1 VIKKLFPLFLLPVI
15 SFLFISC
22 AGSLT
27 DQGRSSL
34 SEQNYEKAV
43 ILYKQA
49 IQADEKNSEA
59 WRGLGIAQY
68 KLNQFTDAESS
79 LLKSYNL
86 AKDGETIFYLG
97 LVYESLGDYDK
108 AINYYKDYSAIGVD
122 NDVARM
128 IEGRI
133 AFISRKKME
142 QEVKYAIENEAT
154 ISKEPIPDNTVAV
167 LYFQN
172 LGDKKEL
179 DPLQKGLADMLI
191 TDLSKVK
198 DLKVVERVKLQK
210 LLDEMKLGTTSSID
224 STTTPRMG
232 KLMRASKLVKGS
244 FLNLD
249 KDKFRVDANFIGT
262 QDGSFKQV
270 KNVLGS
276 LTDYFKLQK
285 ELVFNIVA
293 DLGIQLTD
301 KEREAIQVIPTESY
315 LSFVAYSKGLD
326 MEDKGMYSDALE
338 QYKEA
343 AALDPG
349 FTQAGNKVNEIQ
361 TSQEKTSDFESTRNN
376 MVSVTAPAALDRLI
390 ESNTSLTNE
399 VITGQDDHNP
409 NTTQGFGRGVKVD
422 IEIKFK

>member
-1 VIKKLFPLFLLPVI
+1 VIKKLFPLLLLPLI
-15 SFLFISC
+15 SFLFTSC
-22 AGSLT
+22 SASLT

-34 SEQNYEKAV
+34 TEQNYEKAV

-59 WRGLGIAQY
+59 WGGLGIAQY
-68 KLNQFTDAESS
+68 KLNQFTDAEYS

-86 AKDGETIFYLG
+86 AKEGETIFYLG

-108 AINYYKDYSAIGVD
+108 AINYYKDYSTIGGD
-122 NDVARM
+122 NDIARM
-128 IEGRI
+128 IDGRI

-142 QEVKYAIENEAT
+142 QEIKSAIDNEGK
-154 ISKEPIPDNTVAV
+154 ISQEPIPDNTVAV

-179 DPLQKGLADMLI
+179 DPLQKGLAEMLI

-198 DLKVVERVKLQK
+198 ELKIVERVKLQK
-210 LLDEMKLGTTSSID
+210 LMDELKLGTTSSVD
-224 STTTPRMG
+224 QTTAPRMG

-244 FLNLD
+244 FLNMEQ
-249 KDKFRVDANFIGT
+249 DKFRVDANFIGT
-262 QDGSFKQV
+262 QDGSYKQV

-301 KEREAIQVIPTESY
+301 KEREAIQVIPTESF
-315 LSFVAYSKGLD
+315 LAFVAYSKGLD
-326 MEDKGMYSDALE
+326 LEDKGMYQDALE
-338 QYKEA
+338 QYKQA
-343 AALDPG
+343 ATIDPG
-349 FTQAGNKVNEIQ
+349 FKQAENKIDEIQ
-361 TSQEKTSDFESTRNN
+361 TSQQKTSEFEASRNN
-376 MVSVTAPAALDRLI
+376 MVSLTAPVSLDRLI
-390 ESNTSLTNE
+390 ESNTNLTNE

-409 NTTQGFGRGVKVD
+409 NTTQGFGRGVKVN
-422 IEIKFK
+422 IEIKLK